1 MSLTGQV
8 WHAIGMPRG
17 LALSI
22 PAFPERNPAAAT
34 PVDAFL
40 KKSLLEI
47 IDIRTSVLDEFE

>member
-1 MSLTGQV
+1 MGMS
-8 WHAIGMPRG
+8 RG

-22 PAFPERNPAAAT
+22 PAFPERNPTAT

-47 IDIRTSVLDEFE
+47 LDIHTSMLDEFD

>member
-1 MSLTGQV
+1 M
-8 WHAIGMPRG
+8 GMPRG

-22 PAFPERNPAAAT
+22 PAFAERNPAAAT

-47 IDIRTSVLDEFE
+47 LDIHTSLPDEFE

>member
-1 MSLTGQV
+1 M
-8 WHAIGMPRG
+8 GMPRG

-47 IDIRTSVLDEFE
+47 LDIQTSVLDEFE

>member
-1 MSLTGQV
+1 M
-8 WHAIGMPRG
+8 GMPRG

-22 PAFPERNPAAAT
+22 PAFPERNPATAT

-47 IDIRTSVLDEFE
+47 LDIHTSMLDESE

>member
-1 MSLTGQV
+1 
-8 WHAIGMPRG
+8 MPRG

-22 PAFPERNPAAAT
+22 PAFAERNPATAT

-47 IDIRTSVLDEFE
+47 IDTRTSVLDEFE

>member
-1 MSLTGQV
+1 M
-8 WHAIGMPRG
+8 GMPRG

-22 PAFPERNPAAAT
+22 PACPERNPVTAT

-47 IDIRTSVLDEFE
+47 LDIYTSIPYEFE